1 LIQKETAMGRKFEP
15 EAFDAGK
22 YDTGISV
29 AKAIVALGWCVAGV
43 GLFTLVQD
51 MGDAS
56 GALKVALRGGLDVGP
71 LFLFLLPSLGTL
83 VGGLML
89 VASGQVI
96 RAIFDGAN
104 AARQILIITRR
115 AKSRTG
121 SGSAPS
127 QRQPTS
133 DCMRGTS
140 QLRLEVVRLYP

>member
-1 LIQKETAMGRKFEP
+1 MDRKFEP
-15 EAFDAGK
+15 EAVDAGK

-29 AKAIVALGWCVAGV
+29 AKAISALGWCVAGI
-43 GLFTLVQD
+43 GLFALVQDMFALVQD

-56 GALKVALRGGLDVGP
+56 EALKVALRGELDVGL
-71 LFLFLLPSLGTL
+71 LFLFLLPSLGIF
-83 VGGLML
+83 VGGLLL

-133 DCMRGTS
+133 D
-140 QLRLEVVRLYP
+140 